1 MRRPPKR
8 VGGFS
13 VSNARLGSNTN
24 TFFLHLCSDTRLA
37 RREAEMKQF
46 DIVFPA
52 LAQVILRPANRV
64 WEYVLYIIVIFSF
77 ILPACLDS
85 LLMLLPHMAEKHNW
99 SSFRMSQ
106 IHRSALRRSHQS
118 FSCHRAAFI
127 RMHSCNDSA

>member
-64 WEYVLYIIVIFSF
+64 WEYVLYIIVIFSS
-77 ILPACLDS
+77 ILPACLYS

-99 SSFRMSQ
+99 SRLSDVANPSLRPSSISSELFMSQ
-106 IHRSALRRSHQS
+106 SGVYTYALVQ
-118 FSCHRAAFI
+118 
-127 RMHSCNDSA
+127 

>member
-1 MRRPPKR
+1 CSAVIPFQSVRPAIRWPFSAKAMRRPPKR

-52 LAQVILRPANRV
+52 LAQNTFVYRKLTTQVILRPANRV
-64 WEYVLYIIVIFSF
+64 WEYVLYIIVIFSS
-77 ILPACLDS
+77 ILPACLDK
-85 LLMLLPHMAEKHNW
+85 LVNA
-99 SSFRMSQ
+99 
-106 IHRSALRRSHQS
+106 SAAYGRKT
-118 FSCHRAAFI
+118 
-127 RMHSCNDSA
+127 

>member
-52 LAQVILRPANRV
+52 LAQVSSISFLFRISRV
-64 WEYVLYIIVIFSF
+64 PGVYTVSY
-77 ILPACLDS
+77 
-85 LLMLLPHMAEKHNW
+85 
-99 SSFRMSQ
+99 
-106 IHRSALRRSHQS
+106 
-118 FSCHRAAFI
+118 
-127 RMHSCNDSA
+127 